1 MIRFTTKEANMAK
14 RTTEVVEFSLS
25 SDNLAFLSSA
35 REEVGIA
42 IGSTYGATRTYAKAC
57 FEVIGPMFWAY
68 GPEDKAIP
76 EAASTFAE
84 KTAFYATLKAQGHSN
99 PSVIW
104 SRIRKLGEELYNER
118 FGNGEAQ
125 GEGEGE
131 GEGGDSKVA
140 DNGKRGPLTR
150 NFDEISKLVAHNLK
164 LDPSKTDHATMAK
177 IEAVTVLLQSAL
189 AALAD

>member
-1 MIRFTTKEANMAK
+1 MTIT
-14 RTTEVVEFSLS
+14 TTEVTIASGS
-25 SDNLAFLSSA
+25 TAGLAFLSSA

-42 IGSTYGATRTYAKAC
+42 IGSTYGATRTYATAC
-57 FEVIGPMFWAY
+57 FEVLTPMFWAY

-76 EAASTFAE
+76 EAASTFVE

-104 SRIRKLGEELYNER
+104 SRIRKLGEELYNAR
-118 FGNGEAQ
+118 FGNGEGR

-150 NFDEISKLVAHNLK
+150 NFDEITKLVAHNLK
-164 LDPSKTDHATMAK
+164 LDPTKVDAATMAK

>member
-1 MIRFTTKEANMAK
+1 MNIT
-14 RTTEVVEFSLS
+14 TTETAPR
-25 SDNLAFLSSA
+25 LAFLASA
-35 REEVGIA
+35 RDEVGIA

-76 EAASTFAE
+76 EAASTFIE

-131 GEGGDSKVA
+131 GEGEGDSKVA

-164 LDPSKTDHATMAK
+164 LDPSKMDHVTMAK
-177 IEAVTVLLQSAL
+177 IEIVTAHLQAAL

>member
-1 MIRFTTKEANMAK
+1 MSK

-57 FEVIGPMFWAY
+57 YEVIGPMFWAY

-76 EAASTFAE
+76 EAASTFVE

-104 SRIRKLGEELYNER
+104 SRIRKLGEELYNAE
-118 FGNGEAQ
+118 FGNGGPDAE

-131 GEGGDSKVA
+131 GEGDSKVA
-140 DNGKRGPLTR
+140 DNGKRGPLVR
-150 NFDEISKLVAHNLK
+150 NFDEIAKLIAHNEK
-164 LDPSKTDHATMAK
+164 LDPTKLDANTLAK
-177 IEAVTVLLQSAL
+177 IERVTALLKDSLFVLQNW
-189 AALAD
+189 